1 MRGGE
6 EKEKEKK
13 MISPPKGK
21 NKTNQKKERLLKQ
34 RLNKNLLRKQRLKPG
49 PIVTATAVRS
59 FSVRLALSSASCTT

>member
-6 EKEKEKK
+6 EKERKK
-13 MISPPKGK
+13 MISPPEGK
-21 NKTNQKKERLLKQ
+21 IKTNQKKERLLKQ
-34 RLNKNLLRKQRLKPG
+34 RLNENLLRKQRLKPG